1 MEADPTVALDDRIP
15 SAFLLRC
22 EPNPISG
29 SAQVQYDLPVAS
41 PVALGLFDLQG
52 RLVRQLERRSSAG
65 AGRYVV
71 QWDGRSVRGERV
83 RAGIYF
89 LRLEAGS
96 FHQVRR
102 VVVTE

>member
-1 MEADPTVALDDRIP
+1 
-15 SAFLLRC
+15 
-22 EPNPISG
+22 
-29 SAQVQYDLPVAS
+29 VAS
-41 PVALGLFDLQG
+41 RVALGLFDLQG

-71 QWDGRSVRGERV
+71 QWDGRGVRGERV